1 MADYA
6 ASVLAKAQVML
17 NENFQKAEMKEKPSS
32 VLMML
37 MKNRQFLIPNLNKL
51 RDREDRPTKA
61 YLKKRTKRATTG
73 TRTHNHTGS
82 NSDTQEV
89 DIAYTGHV
97 DKFATSLKRSDN
109 NLLSD
114 AEMMAHEMQNAF
126 INLHEDIETS
136 LVGFLDTNKNGVSAP
151 PSGTLQRA
159 NFSAANDVYEIASGD
174 SDEFLNIIKSVFRQE
189 KYGRGSFDIIL
200 SSLLYSTH
208 EFKANQGN
216 GNSTNLGFQ
225 FGGFDAKESIEIAD
239 ANYVNGLAFA
249 APVGMTGILDWIPK
263 QNRKGKG
270 NFDSV
275 LGGYSSIIDPMTG
288 LSFAVHGYTERAD
301 TDASNGNTQDELT
314 EWEISIDLSPQV
326 APVSTVDETPLFA
339 FGQL

>member
-6 ASVLAKAQVML
+6 ASVLAKAQVMI

-37 MKNRQFLIPNLNKL
+37 MKNRQFLIPDLKTL

-61 YLKKRTKRATTG
+61 YLKQRAKRATTG
-73 TRTHNHTGS
+73 SRTHNHTGG

-89 DIAYTGHV
+89 DIAYDSYV
-97 DKFATSLKRSDN
+97 DNFSTSLKRSDN

-114 AEMMAHEMQNAF
+114 AEMLAHEFQNAF
-126 INLHEDIETS
+126 INLHEDIETG
-136 LVGFLDTNKNGVSAP
+136 LVGFLDTSKNGISAP

-159 NFSAANDVYEIASGD
+159 NFNVANNVYEIASGD
-174 SDEFLNIIKSVFRQE
+174 ADEFLNIIKSVFRQE

-239 ANYVNGLAFA
+239 GNYLNGLAFA
-249 APVGMTGILDWIPK
+249 APAGMTGILDWIPK
-263 QNRKGKG
+263 QNRQGKG
-270 NFDSV
+270 NFDSY
-275 LGGYSSIIDPMTG
+275 LGGFSSIVDPMTG

-301 TDASNGNTQDELT
+301 TDDQNGNSQDELT
-314 EWEISIDLSPQV
+314 EWEVSIDLSPQV
-326 APVSTVDETPLFA
+326 APISTADETPLFA